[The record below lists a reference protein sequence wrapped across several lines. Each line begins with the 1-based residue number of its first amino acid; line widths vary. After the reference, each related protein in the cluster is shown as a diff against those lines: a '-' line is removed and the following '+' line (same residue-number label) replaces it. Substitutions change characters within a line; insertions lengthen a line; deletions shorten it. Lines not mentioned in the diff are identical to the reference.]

1 MSAPPRL
8 IVTRPAKEAQAWV
21 DDLRGLGFDAVAL
34 PLITISPVRQA
45 AALLEAWHS
54 LGTFDAVMFVS
65 GNAVS
70 HFFDH
75 RPRDWSGPFADFP
88 GAPRAWV
95 TGPGS
100 RAALL
105 ACGVSPEGVDSPP
118 SEGSQ
123 FDSEALWR
131 VVRHRVVSGYRVLIV
146 RGWAETSDPSPQGVG
161 RDWFAQQC
169 EAAGGTVQFVVAY
182 ERRAPVWDLS
192 QREWVGQAARDGSV
206 WIFSSAEALGN
217 LERAVP
223 QQNWA
228 QARAVATHPRIAEAA
243 RRARFGSVTESRP
256 LLSEVVASIE
266 STP

>member
-34 PLITISPVRQA
+34 PLITISPVQQA

-131 VVRHRVVSGYRVLIV
+131 AVRHRVVPGYRVLIV

-192 QREWVGQAARDGSV
+192 QREQVGQAARDGSV

-228 QARAVATHPRIAEAA
+228 HARAVATHPRIAEAA
-243 RRARFGSVTESRP
+243 RRAGFGSVTESRP